1 MKRFIIEI
9 AMMTFI
15 GVILVIGIRQI
26 SKYQKAIVNETVI
39 PKPEPILLFG
49 IDIDSLD
56 VKEGVIGN
64 GANLSSI
71 LSATG
76 MSASTI
82 DQLVKRSEGIFDLK
96 KIKAGHPYTLLLA
109 RDSLSTPTHFI
120 YEESP
125 IKYVVFNLRD
135 TLGVS
140 RGEKEVVIKHDTLH
154 GTITS
159 SLWVALK
166 NNNQGPAIALA
177 MEDIF
182 GGVID
187 FFGLQEGDAFQ
198 AIYETMYV
206 ENECI
211 GMGKIEAGSFTQ
223 SGKRYEAFWYDNDT
237 LGFKGG
243 YYDGQGQSTKRAFL
257 KAPLKFSRISSH
269 FSGNRF
275 HPVLKI
281 FRPHH
286 GVDYS
291 APIGTSVF
299 TIGDGTVIQVSFQR
313 NGAGRYI
320 KIRHNSTYTTT
331 YMHLNGYADGIRE
344 GVRVRQGQVIGY
356 VGKSGLATGPHLDFR
371 VYKSGKPINPLKVE
385 SPPAEPI
392 PANLKPLF
400 MQKIALIH
408 KALEKAAKK
417 TE

>member
-1 MKRFIIEI
+1 MRRFITETALLIVVGLILILCIIEI
-9 AMMTFI
+9 SRWQKE
-15 GVILVIGIRQI
+15 LVE
-26 SKYQKAIVNETVI
+26 ETVVE
-39 PKPEPILLFG
+39 KVEPTLLFG
-49 IDIDSLD
+49 IAIDSLE
-56 VKEGVIGN
+56 VREGLIGN
-64 GANLSSI
+64 GANLSTI

-76 MSASTI
+76 LSATTI

-96 KIKAGHPYTLLLA
+96 KIKAGQPYTLLLEK
-109 RDSLSTPTHFI
+109 DSLSTPSYFI

-140 RGEKEVVIKHDTLH
+140 RGEKEVIIKHDTLH

-166 NNNQGPAIALA
+166 SNEQGPALALA

-187 FFGLQEGDAFQ
+187 FFGLQQGDEFQ

-206 ENECI
+206 EDKCI
-211 GMGKIEAGSFTQ
+211 GMGRIQAGTFTQ
-223 SGKRYEAFWYDNDT
+223 SGKRYEAYWYDNDS

-243 YYDGQGQSTKRAFL
+243 YYDEQGQSTKRAFL

-291 APIGTSVF
+291 APIGTPVF

-313 NGAGRYI
+313 SGAGRYI

-371 VYKSGKPINPLKVE
+371 VYKSGNPINPLKVE

-392 PANLKPLF
+392 PGNLKPLF
-400 MQKIALIH
+400 IKQIASIR
-408 KALEKAAKK
+408 KALAKNK
-417 TE
+417 